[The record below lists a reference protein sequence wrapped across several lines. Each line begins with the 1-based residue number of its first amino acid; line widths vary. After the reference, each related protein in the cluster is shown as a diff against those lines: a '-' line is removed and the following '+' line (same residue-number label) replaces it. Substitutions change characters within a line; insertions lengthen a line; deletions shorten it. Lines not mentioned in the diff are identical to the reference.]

1 MKKIICTLNIAA
13 LLGLASILSAGAQTV
28 YQNQIPVKIKQLRQV
43 DDSVQVALEFDLKD
57 LQLGSQRSLTLTP
70 KLINPQGREFKLRS
84 FLINGH
90 QRHKAYMREVELNGW
105 QNQVKDAHSDVL
117 ELNNAARTTYSYT
130 QSIGYEKWMR
140 EARMDVVSDL
150 CDCGGEALT
159 TSDKVANRIIQEGV
173 QAYRTLPN
181 VAYIRPEVEAV
192 KARSESNDVFLDFP
206 VSRTEINPGFGNNPR
221 ELAKIEAI
229 INNLRTDKNLQVTG
243 VTITGYASPEGDINF
258 NNQLS
263 RGRAE
268 ALSNLLAMRTGIP
281 PYMYHVGQGGE
292 DWDGLVKLLGRSYIQ
307 PKDAII
313 SIIRYYSPA
322 ERKDRLKALGGGEVW
337 QRMLNE
343 LFPQLRRVVSR
354 IEYTVRVFNVAEA
367 KQLIKTRPQQ
377 LSLNEMFLVANT
389 YDEGSKEFLDVF
401 ETAVRIFPDDPVANL
416 NAAAS
421 ALLQKDLI
429 KAERYLQKAK
439 RNTPAYYNNL
449 GVLSMM
455 QNNTAR
461 AKSLFKRAADG
472 NLDAALRNLD
482 EVKKKE
488 DADQQLTN

>member
-1 MKKIICTLNIAA
+1 
-13 LLGLASILSAGAQTV
+13 LASTLSVGAQTV

-43 DDSVQVALEFDLKD
+43 DDSVQVALEFDLRH

-70 KLINPQGREFKLRS
+70 KLINPQGREFKLQS
-84 FLINGH
+84 FLINGR

-105 QNQVKDAHSDVL
+105 QNQVKDVHSDVL
-117 ELNNAARTTYSYT
+117 ELNNAARTTYNYT
-130 QSIGYEKWMR
+130 QSIGYENWMR
-140 EARMDVVSDL
+140 EARMDVVSGL
-150 CDCGGEALT
+150 CYCGGEPFI
-159 TSDKVANRIIQEGV
+159 TSDKVANRIILEGA
-173 QAYRTLPN
+173 QAYRILPN
-181 VAYIRPEVEAV
+181 VAYIRPDVEAI
-192 KARSESNDVFLDFP
+192 KARSESNDIFLDFP
-206 VSRTEINPGFGNNPR
+206 VSRSEINPDYGNNPS
-221 ELAKIEAI
+221 ELAKIETI
-229 INNLRTDKNLQVTG
+229 INNLRVDKNLQVTG

-281 PYMYHVGQGGE
+281 PYMYHIGQGGE
-292 DWDGLVKLLGRSYIQ
+292 DWDGLVDLLGRSYIQ

-313 SIIRYYSPA
+313 SIIRYYNPA

-337 QRMLNE
+337 QRMLHE

-367 KQLIKTRPQQ
+367 KQLIKTHPQQ

-389 YDEGSKEFLDVF
+389 YDESSKEFMDVF

-421 ALLQKDLI
+421 ALLQKDLV

-461 AKSLFKRAADG
+461 AKNLFKRAAEG

-488 DADQQLTN
+488 DADRQITN